1 MEGSK
6 VLLAG
11 NLSDNIP
18 AELAGH
24 ATIEPS
30 GEFEAGS
37 YTTITLVYTAGFY
50 GIDDSGSIKIVGR
63 FATDQT
69 SPQFDD
75 PAAPGYTTVVAS
87 NNAKLE
93 VRYDPKGNVRPWDAT
108 LYIKVVN
115 GFMKEGDT
123 ITIVYG
129 E

>member
-50 GIDDSGSIKIVGR
+50 GIDDSGSASSGSVTVSVSPGTSRTLTAQQLEDGGDGLDGALGDGAGKWQLIVESTQPVTVMSLL
-63 FATDQT
+63 A
-69 SPQFDD
+69 SPTGHLTNLST
-75 PAAPGYTTVVAS
+75 AAY
-87 NNAKLE
+87 
-93 VRYDPKGNVRPWDAT
+93 
-108 LYIKVVN
+108 
-115 GFMKEGDT
+115 
-123 ITIVYG
+123 
-129 E
+129 